1 MNAKT
6 KKKKRNSSTYKP
18 MKKNFRHS
26 HHHSELCS
34 FHAQPSLTARLRCD
48 RRRHAVTRTIERASF
63 PRLASLF
70 ASAAAASRRRS
81 VTVGSQARGNT
92 APCLGTGDHL
102 RDGATGHGNSVVSL
116 TGVGVVHGGGRR
128 CAGGLM
134 LRRLRRYPEG
144 GEERSWHHTRGG
156 ARRRRALLAYEQARG
171 REPEELGSLEP
182 RPIVARQVRGLRG
195 NLHRHRDAG

>member
-1 MNAKT
+1 MRSASRCRANYRKDE
-6 KKKKRNSSTYKP
+6 RFPRSV
-18 MKKNFRHS
+18 
-26 HHHSELCS
+26 
-34 FHAQPSLTARLRCD
+34 SLRLPW
-48 RRRHAVTRTIERASF
+48 RRRLSPSATKRGGDKGS
-63 PRLASLF
+63 LARQS
-70 ASAAAASRRRS
+70 
-81 VTVGSQARGNT
+81 
-92 APCLGTGDHL
+92 
-102 RDGATGHGNSVVSL
+102 TGHGNSVVSL

-144 GEERSWHHTRGG
+144 GEERTWHRARGG
-156 ARRRRALLAYEQARG
+156 ARWRRALLAYEQARG